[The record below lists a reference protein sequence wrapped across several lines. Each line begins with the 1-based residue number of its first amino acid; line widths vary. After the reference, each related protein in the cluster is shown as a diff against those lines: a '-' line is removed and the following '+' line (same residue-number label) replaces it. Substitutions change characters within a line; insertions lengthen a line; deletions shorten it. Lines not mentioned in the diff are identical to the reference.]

1 MFALPAWRDTPER
14 PAGCFALPRVP
25 WTQPVRPP
33 ATGIGPGGR
42 AQITTR
48 ALLSLSLSLS
58 LSFLIMWNSVQA
70 EVAYLSEVRSGVL
83 RVLGF
88 RVEGFLRLN

>member
-1 MFALPAWRDTPER
+1 MLCPPTSPLDPTSASSCDWNR
-14 PAGCFALPRVP
+14 PR
-25 WTQPVRPP
+25 WESSDNHESSS
-33 ATGIGPGGR
+33 
-42 AQITTR
+42 
-48 ALLSLSLSLS
+48 LSLSLSLS